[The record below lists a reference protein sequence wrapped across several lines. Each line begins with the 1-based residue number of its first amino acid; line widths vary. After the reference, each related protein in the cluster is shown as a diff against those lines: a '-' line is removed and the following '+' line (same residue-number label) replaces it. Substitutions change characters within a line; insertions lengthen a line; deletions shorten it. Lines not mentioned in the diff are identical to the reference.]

1 MGGDPW
7 QQKKNIGLRF
17 RCHAQITFKG
27 GGTDDRIIGRDP
39 TSTNGSHFLV
49 RELSEDRHALI
60 PVAVSII
67 IVPPI
72 FTRVTIVSLCSN
84 PARDMANRSAKLRA
98 TFDAESA

>member
-39 TSTNGSHFLV
+39 TSTDGSHFPTTGAI
-49 RELSEDRHALI
+49 RRSPRINPGRRADHNSADDATDIPRDDSEPML
-60 PVAVSII
+60 
-67 IVPPI
+67 
-72 FTRVTIVSLCSN
+72 
-84 PARDMANRSAKLRA
+84 
-98 TFDAESA
+98 